1 MKEDLKWGICC
12 DHAGYD
18 LKEVVKQMLQKR
30 GIECEDF
37 GTYSSERADYPDYAH
52 RLGEAISRGN
62 VQRGIAIC
70 GSGNGISM
78 TMNKYPMV
86 RAALCWTPE
95 IASLARAHND
105 ANVLSMPARFISI
118 DEAEEILNQFL
129 SVPFEGGRHEQ
140 RVKKISEIRI

>member
-1 MKEDLKWGICC
+1 MKENFKWGICC

-18 LKEVVKQMLQKR
+18 LKEEVKQMLAQR

-37 GTYSSERADYPDYAH
+37 GAFSIERVDYPDYAH
-52 RLGEAISRGN
+52 LLGEALTTGK

-78 TMNKYPMV
+78 TMNKYPKV
-86 RAALCWTPE
+86 RAALCWSPE

-105 ANVLSMPARFISI
+105 ANVLSMPARFISTE
-118 DEAEEILNQFL
+118 EAEEILDQFL
-129 SVPFEGGRHEQ
+129 GTDFEGGRHIQ
-140 RVKKISEIRI
+140 RIEKISRIRV